1 MCRLAAYLGPEI
13 SLGKFLLEPA
23 HSLYNQ
29 SWEPKE
35 MEGDVLNA
43 DGFGI
48 GWINPSK
55 QTAIY
60 TNTQPIWSDTNLTG
74 LSDSLHS
81 GYWLAHV
88 RSATAGQPI
97 TQTNAH
103 PFEVD
108 QLLFTHNGHIENF
121 NPKIRA
127 IFHDVLDASIQ
138 ACIQGN
144 TDSEYLFAL
153 LLQQLSQTTD
163 FAQGIRGMLSALSE
177 IIIDEKVLLNMI
189 IGDGSQFYVLRHA
202 INGQCPTLYFSID
215 EDDFPE
221 AIIIA
226 SESLTDSGK
235 WHAVPEHSY
244 CKISDNTTPNF
255 ISL

>member
-1 MCRLAAYLGPEI
+1 MDGA
-13 SLGKFLLEPA
+13 
-23 HSLYNQ
+23 
-29 SWEPKE
+29 
-35 MEGDVLNA
+35 VLNA

-48 GWINPSK
+48 GWVNSSK

-81 GYWLAHV
+81 GYWLANV
-88 RSATAGQPI
+88 RSATPGQQI
-97 TQTNAH
+97 TQTNTH
-103 PFEVD
+103 PFKVD
-108 QLLFTHNGHIENF
+108 QLLFTHNGYIENF

-138 ACIQGN
+138 AGIQGN

-153 LLQQLSQTTD
+153 LRQQLSQTSEI
-163 FAQGIRGMLSALSE
+163 AQGLRGMLSALSE
-177 IIIDEKVLLNMI
+177 IITNEKVLLNMI

-202 INGQCPTLYFSID
+202 INGLCPTLYISID

-226 SESLTDSGK
+226 SEALTDSGK
-235 WHAVPEHSY
+235 WQPVPEHSY
-244 CKISDNTTPNF
+244 CTISDNTTPNF